1 MVPISARAKERLEKM
16 FAEMQD
22 HFRDELLPFWLTHG
36 VDTKFGGYLTYLDRQ
51 GNPTG
56 ETVKTLVCQTR
67 MIYTYSSLHR
77 AGLGGGKALE
87 IAQQGVEFLIDHF
100 WDDKY
105 TGWFWTTEQDGTPL
119 NDNKIAYGHSFAMY
133 ALSEYGMA
141 SGDLRGMEWA
151 SKTYETM
158 QSLASDNLNGGFYEF
173 FQRDWQKRP
182 KGRGGGDRKSL
193 DVHMHLMEAFTNLY
207 EASGA
212 PIYKE
217 KTLEVVDLL
226 FRHMIHPQTGTGI
239 AQFSPDW
246 QPQRA
251 IIFDNVW
258 GSDREADGSEGRPLD
273 NTSYGHNVEFG
284 WLLNHTINILGLD
297 RAAYADRLRKLY
309 DHCLKYGIDWKRG
322 GVYCEGQHDGPPRE
336 KNKEFWQQAEAMV
349 AMLDALATF
358 GDEKYLDAYEN
369 IHRFVFDLMIAHD
382 VGEWL
387 PLFDEN
393 NNLLRDYMAHA
404 WKINYHTVR
413 CVRECERRLS
423 KLVYS

>member
-1 MVPISARAKERLEKM
+1 VPIPAKAKDRLEKL
-16 FAEMQD
+16 FIEMQD
-22 HFRDELLPFWLTHG
+22 HFRDELLPFWFSHG
-36 VDTKFGGYLTYLDRQ
+36 VDTKFGGYLTYLDRL

-77 AGLGGGKALE
+77 AGIGEGRALE
-87 IAQQGVEFLIDHF
+87 VAQQGVEFLLDRF
-100 WDDKY
+100 WDDKHG
-105 TGWFWTTEQDGTPL
+105 GWYWTTEQDGTPL

-151 SKTYETM
+151 SRTYETL
-158 QSLASDNLNGGFYEF
+158 QALASDNLNGGFFEF
-173 FQRDWQKRP
+173 FERDWRKRA

-212 PIYKE
+212 PIYRD
-217 KTLEVVDLL
+217 KTCEVVDLL
-226 FRHMIHPQTGTGI
+226 FRHMIHPQHGTGI

-246 QPQRA
+246 TPQRA

-258 GSDREADGSEGRPLD
+258 GSDRDVEDDEGRPLD

-284 WLLNHTINILGLD
+284 WLLNHTINILGLNRD
-297 RAAYADRLRKLY
+297 DYNERLRKLY
-309 DHCLKYGIDWKRG
+309 DHCLKYGLDRERG
-322 GVYCEGQHDGPPRE
+322 GVYCEGQHDGPARE
-336 KNKEFWQQAEAMV
+336 RNKEFWQQAEALV
-349 AMLDALATF
+349 AMLDAYQTF

-369 IHRFVFDLMIAHD
+369 IHRFVFDHVIAHD
-382 VGEWL
+382 VGEWY

-413 CVRECERRLS
+413 SVRECERRLS